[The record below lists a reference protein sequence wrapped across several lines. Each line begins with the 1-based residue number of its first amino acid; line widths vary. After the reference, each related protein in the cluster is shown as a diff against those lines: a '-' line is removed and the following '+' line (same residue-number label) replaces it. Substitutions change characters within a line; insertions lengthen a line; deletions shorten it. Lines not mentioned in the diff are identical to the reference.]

1 MAAILS
7 SPHLATAAWGM
18 DEGQLL
24 SSPAGRDLPLFH
36 ELDHSFGSS
45 MSISSADSPR
55 KPLRSQGMA
64 PSLDKLW
71 EDPFAA
77 PSTQDQ
83 RSAGERPA
91 WDITMRRD
99 SIYPKSSPHAMEI
112 SSPATLQL
120 MPTNDFSSSIVD
132 TESLPITSNQAGLQK
147 GPFARPL
154 FSRRLSDRTTR
165 RSLPQLPS
173 ASELHPSGSQN
184 EPPLK
189 RRLSSLRRQHP
200 PKAHP
205 EFSQSS
211 QDDCD
216 RPGLSCKGT
225 EFPLVR
231 GIAGRSHTRSQ
242 SAAALLPHDFDMGRA
257 QPEPSPLSVCPTSA
271 ESADDSWTL
280 SGPEPSKRPCFA
292 PATSDLPSV
301 SPQSMRDY
309 FFNPTS
315 PNVCPPTT
323 TGLRP
328 SVFDMP
334 CIISESS
341 PNSSHY
347 PVNSA
352 DGLPDASGI
361 FSQSNS
367 PFKPLPEV
375 LISEASRS
383 NVSQENLRPVS
394 SSILDAESGV
404 DELDDSLMLGSS
416 APELSCGSPVRSTYR
431 KARAVGRDAQRAQT
445 LMEVTTQSADK
456 ENESLCASGN
466 ATRLLGSS
474 PTMSGFGSYEMDS
487 KTLPCFSVKSDGL
500 MRVTSDTVSDLLHG
514 KYDDRVSGFQIVD
527 CRFEYEYE
535 GGHIQGAKNLST
547 VEQVQQYFLT
557 PGQGLHR
564 ERPLPHRTQSGTC
577 NDLGDKRKFLLI
589 FHCEFSWK
597 RGPSMALALRAAD
610 RSMASDYPRCHF
622 PDVYVLQGGYA
633 EFFRTHPEL
642 CCPQDYVT
650 MDDPRFLRRRSEEL
664 VGFRKQFAR
673 NRSFAYGDQHHA
685 ALTAIASRENASTQF
700 KPTVLTQSRTET
712 GRTLPSFDRNHNS
725 MFSPTTSNFITT
737 QPIANMAP
745 VQERDTSFSSNP
757 DSSFEVDTSFS
768 PCAAAIHRRPEP
780 SNEIGRA
787 HAPPTLMHAFA
798 RRTLLRA
805 ETMPS
810 VAQSM
815 RFGEPNR
822 TPS

>member
-1 MAAILS
+1 
-7 SPHLATAAWGM
+7 M
-18 DEGQLL
+18 DEGQLM
-24 SSPAGRDLPLFH
+24 SSPAARDLPLFH

-77 PSTQDQ
+77 PSTQGQ

-91 WDITMRRD
+91 WDIAMRRD
-99 SIYPKSSPHAMEI
+99 SIYTKSSPHAMEI
-112 SSPATLQL
+112 SSPAALQL
-120 MPTNDFSSSIVD
+120 MPTNDFSSSILNN
-132 TESLPITSNQAGLQK
+132 ESLPTTSNQACPQK
-147 GPFARPL
+147 DPNARPL
-154 FSRRLSDRTTR
+154 FSRRLSDRTTH
-165 RSLPQLPS
+165 RSLPQLPL
-173 ASELHPSGSQN
+173 ASELHPSNSQN

-200 PKAHP
+200 PKAHI
-205 EFSQSS
+205 EFSSS
-211 QDDCD
+211 NQDDCN
-216 RPGLSCKGT
+216 RPALPRNDT
-225 EFPLVR
+225 ELP
-231 GIAGRSHTRSQ
+231 Q
-242 SAAALLPHDFDMGRA
+242 AATLHPHDLNMGKT
-257 QPEPSPLSVCPTSA
+257 QFEPSPLPACPTST

-280 SGPEPSKRPCFA
+280 SGPETSKRPCFA
-292 PATSDLPSV
+292 PATSDLPPSL
-301 SPQSMRDY
+301 SPQGMRDY

-315 PNVCPPTT
+315 PNACPPTT
-323 TGLRP
+323 TGLQP

-334 CIISESS
+334 CPIPESS

-347 PVNSA
+347 PAVLA

-367 PFKPLPEV
+367 PFKPLPQV
-375 LISEASRS
+375 LISEATRPNASP
-383 NVSQENLRPVS
+383 ENPRRVS
-394 SSILDAESGV
+394 SPILDTESGA
-404 DELDDSLMLGSS
+404 DELEDSLMLGSS
-416 APELSCGSPVRSTYR
+416 APELNCGSPVRSTYR
-431 KARAVGRDAQRAQT
+431 KSRAVGMDSQRART
-445 LMEVTTQSADK
+445 LMEVATQSADK
-456 ENESLCASGN
+456 ENESLRVSSN
-466 ATRLLGSS
+466 MIVGSS
-474 PTMSGFGSYEMDS
+474 PAISGFGSYEMDS

-500 MRVTSDTVSDLLHG
+500 MRVTSDTVSDLLQG
-514 KYDDRVSGFQIVD
+514 KFNDRVSGFQIVD

-597 RGPSMALALRAAD
+597 RGPSMALALRSAD

-633 EFFRTHPEL
+633 EFFRTHPQL

-664 VGFRKQFAR
+664 IGFRKQFSR

-685 ALTAIASRENASTQF
+685 ALTAIASRDNASTQF
-700 KPTVLTQSRTET
+700 PPVMLTQSRTET
-712 GRTLPSFDRNHNS
+712 NGSMPSFDRNPTS
-725 MFSPTTSNFITT
+725 MFSPTTSHLPTT

-757 DSSFEVDTSFS
+757 DSSFEVDASFS

-780 SNEIGRA
+780 SNEICRT

-810 VAQSM
+810 VAHSM
-815 RFGEPNR
+815 CVGEPNR
-822 TPS
+822 PPS